1 MGRFENMSATL
12 DLLSEKY
19 GGAEGYVKTYCGL
32 SEEEIA
38 IIRMNLITEDA

>member
-1 MGRFENMSATL
+1 MLATL
-12 DLLSEKY
+12 EMLSEKY

-38 IIRMNLITEDA
+38 MIRMNLISEDAPRLV